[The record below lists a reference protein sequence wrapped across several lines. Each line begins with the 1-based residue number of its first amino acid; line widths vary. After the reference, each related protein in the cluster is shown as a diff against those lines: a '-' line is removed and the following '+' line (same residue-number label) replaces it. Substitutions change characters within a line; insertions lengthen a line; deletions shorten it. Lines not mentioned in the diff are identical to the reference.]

1 VTPSVVHDLPGR
13 VRLRYRPL
21 FLSQWGCDL
30 ARAAGE
36 LDGVTSVSVNSR
48 SGSVLVIHAPDQAV
62 RRALMA
68 LLATFGPLTESDH
81 AAENAPAPMEP
92 DSHGKCVPAPEEPDG
107 TGERAPS
114 LMGLLAPVIMRPILP
129 PGFQLALALRGA
141 LPRLWRGLTALTSG
155 KLSVD
160 VLDAT
165 ALAICFIRRDFR
177 SLGTITLLLSAGEFL
192 ENWTRKRSEESLAAT
207 LAAQT
212 VWAWVR
218 RGSGGDMVEEQ
229 VDARHVKPGDMVVIR
244 QGAVAPV
251 DGVVEEGEALVNQ
264 SAMTGEV
271 RGVPKRPG
279 SAVFAGTVVEEGE
292 VVVKATG
299 SADSTRWRRMLSLVE
314 QAERSKAGVQSQAE
328 KLAGNLVPFSLGL
341 SGAVYAAT
349 RDPRRAAS
357 VLLVDY
363 SCAIKL
369 ATPLAVLS
377 AMRQMAAGGVVVK
390 GGQPLENLAKADV
403 FVFDKTG
410 TLTMAEPKVHQVIG
424 YGGHS
429 REDVLRLAACLEEH
443 FPHPVARAV
452 VRQAAAEGIVHREEH
467 ARVEYVAAH
476 GVASWLKG
484 KRVMLGSRHFI
495 HEDEGIPLGKA
506 AETASALAEEGHSI
520 LYLAIGD
527 ELAGI
532 ISLDDPLRPDA
543 AEAIA
548 AIRRSG
554 VKRVIMLTGD
564 LDGMAARIAGK
575 LGITEWISQVLPD
588 EKHQVIEKL
597 LAEGHTVAMVG
608 DGLNDAPALA
618 RASVGV
624 SMHQGADVTREVA
637 DVVLTTGDLAALAH
651 ARELAHAAFRRVKHN
666 YWLIVGVNTLLLA
679 GGLIGRL
686 TPQLSALM
694 HNGAT
699 IVAAMN
705 ALRPL
710 KAGRAGMG
718 QAALAAP
725 ATPAVAALPAS

>member
-1 VTPSVVHDLPGR
+1 MSPKRQRPFEAATFESGSPNVAHSLPGR
-13 VRLRYRPL
+13 IRFRYKRPSHDAL
-21 FLSQWGCDL
+21 FK
-30 ARAAGE
+30 AADRIRGIE
-36 LDGVTSVSVNSR
+36 GVYSVSTNPR
-48 SGSVLVIHAPDQAV
+48 SGSLLVVFDPDTAV
-62 RRALMA
+62 
-68 LLATFGPLTESDH
+68 H
-81 AAENAPAPMEP
+81 AAVL
-92 DSHGKCVPAPEEPDG
+92 SCVTGTEVREIPPERGRHASATQHDPE
-107 TGERAPS
+107 TAPS
-114 LMGLLAPVIMRPILP
+114 LFGLLAPVIMRPMLP
-129 PGFQLALALRGA
+129 RGFQLAFALKGA
-141 LPRLWRGLTALTSG
+141 LPRLWRGVVSLLSG

-165 ALAICFIRRDFR
+165 ALAICFLRRDFR

-207 LAAQT
+207 LASQT

-218 RGSGGDMVEEQ
+218 KGSDEQQ
-229 VDARHVKPGDMVVIR
+229 VDARTVKPGDLVVIR

-264 SAMTGEV
+264 SSMTGEV

-279 SAVFAGTVVEEGE
+279 TAVFAGTVVEEGE

-299 SADSTRWRRMLSLVE
+299 SADSTRWRRMLALVE

-369 ATPLAVLS
+369 ATPLAVLA
-377 AMRQMAAGGVVVK
+377 AMRQMATEGVVVK
-390 GGQPLENLAKADV
+390 GGLPLENLAKADV

-410 TLTMAEPKVHQVIG
+410 TLTMAEPKVHSVIG
-424 YGGHS
+424 YSGHS

-452 VRQAAAEGIVHREEH
+452 VRQAAAEGITHQEEH

-484 KRVMLGSRHFI
+484 KRIMLGSRHFI
-495 HEDEGIPLGKA
+495 HDDEKIPLGEA
-506 AETASALAEEGHSI
+506 GETARNLAEQGHSL

-527 ELAGI
+527 ELAGL
-532 ISLDDPLRPDA
+532 ISLDDPLRPEA
-543 AEAIA
+543 AEAIQA
-548 AIRRSG
+548 LRDSG
-554 VKRVIMLTGD
+554 IKRIIMLTGD
-564 LDGMAARIAGK
+564 LDGMAARTAK
-575 LGITEWISQVLPD
+575 ELGITEWVSQVLPD

-597 LAEGHTVAMVG
+597 IAEGRTVAMVG

-618 RASVGV
+618 RASVGI

-637 DVVLTTGDLAALAH
+637 DVVLTTGDLLALAR
-651 ARELAHAAFRRVKHN
+651 ARALAQAAFKRVKNN

-679 GGLIGRL
+679 GGLFGRL

-699 IVAAMN
+699 IAAAVN

-710 KAGRAGMG
+710 RPGRSGMVPVFKE
-718 QAALAAP
+718 A
-725 ATPAVAALPAS
+725 